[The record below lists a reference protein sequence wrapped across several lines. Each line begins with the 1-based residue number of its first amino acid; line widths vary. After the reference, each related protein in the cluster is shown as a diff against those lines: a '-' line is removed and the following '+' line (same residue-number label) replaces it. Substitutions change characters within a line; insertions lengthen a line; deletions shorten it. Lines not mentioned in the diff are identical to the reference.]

1 MKSAAV
7 AIATLLVIAAAPHA
21 DAAMRPSRA
30 STPTLALRVAADSD
44 ATTARDS
51 YTRQAMDEMREWQRK
66 LHDASTTAAAQGK
79 AASAAAEK
87 DLHKAWSDAEAAS
100 HRLQVASAEGWSRAR
115 DAYERASQEL
125 TAAWQHFQS
134 EGK

>member
-7 AIATLLVIAAAPHA
+7 AIAALLVIAAAPHA
-21 DAAMRPSRA
+21 DAGMRTSQASRPA
-30 STPTLALRVAADSD
+30 AALRVAADSD
-44 ATTARDS
+44 ATTDRDS
-51 YTRQAMDEMREWQRK
+51 YTRQAMDEMREWQRE

-115 DAYERASQEL
+115 DAYEHASQEL
-125 TAAWQHFQS
+125 TAAWHRFHG